1 MTVATNTPTAIWT
14 ATLGQLEML
23 VTRANYDTWLRD
35 TVGLRHDDDRF
46 VVGAQSDFATEWL
59 ATRLRPLIA
68 KTLARVLGHAIDV
81 AFEVVRPTTLDAPVL
96 LSEPDGATEVPQ
108 FLRRSVAPP
117 ALNPALTFEAF
128 VVGEENALAFEA
140 ARRAVQQPGA
150 TNPLTLIGP
159 CGLGKTHLLQA
170 IGHAAW
176 AQGLSVI
183 YAPAERFGNDY
194 ARARDNGY
202 EQFRNRYRN
211 VDVLLIDDIQFF
223 EGRPGF
229 QEAFFHAFN
238 DLHAAGKQI
247 AVSCD
252 RAPSQLTGIMEPLRS
267 RLQWGLVAD
276 LQRPAFETRQ
286 AILRAKS
293 LRHALR
299 LPDEALDL
307 IAERCCPTVRELEG
321 YLNRVLAYVPL
332 VGGKVTREI
341 IERALSP
348 LAPVPQREETPT
360 PSPDEIVAA
369 VCRRTGAQPG
379 DLRGRSRSRDVA
391 YARHLAMYVLKEDGR
406 KSVAEIGRLLGNR
419 DHSTVLAGI
428 QRIALEQTT
437 RPETRAD
444 VAAVRAAVS
453 AAPGD
458 AAVAVAV

>member
-1 MTVATNTPTAIWT
+1 MTATTTSPATIWT
-14 ATLGQLEML
+14 ATLGQLEMQ

-35 TVGLRHDDDRF
+35 TVGLRHDDGTF
-46 VVGAQSDFATEWL
+46 VVGAHSDFATEWL
-59 ATRLRPLIA
+59 ATRLRPIIA
-68 KTLARVLGHAIDV
+68 KTLAKVLGHGVAV
-81 AFEVVRPTTLDAPVL
+81 AFEVVRPATLDTPVL
-96 LSEPDGATEVPQ
+96 LSEPDGATDVPQ
-108 FLRRSVAPP
+108 FLRRAVAPP
-117 ALNPALTFEAF
+117 ALNPALTFESF
-128 VVGEENALAFEA
+128 VVGEENALAFES
-140 ARRAVQQPGA
+140 ARKAVQQPGA
-150 TNPLTLIGP
+150 TNPLTIIGP

-176 AQGLSVI
+176 ATGLSVI

-194 ARARDNGY
+194 ARARDHGY

-211 VDVLLIDDIQFF
+211 TDVLLIDDVQFF

-238 DLHAAGKQI
+238 DLHVAGKQI

-252 RAPSQLTGIMEPLRS
+252 RAPAQLSGIIEPLRS

-276 LQRPAFETRQ
+276 LQRPSFDTRV

-299 LPDEALDL
+299 LPDEALEL

-321 YLNRVLAYVPL
+321 SLNRVLAYVPL

-348 LAPVPQREETPT
+348 LAPPSTVAGETAA
-360 PSPDEIVAA
+360 PSPDAVVAA
-369 VCRRTGAQPG
+369 VCRRTGAQPA
-379 DLRGRSRSRDVA
+379 DLRGRSRSRDIA
-391 YARHLAMYVLKEDGR
+391 YARHLAMFVLKEDGR
-406 KSVAEIGRLLGNR
+406 RTVAEIGRLFGNR
-419 DHSTVLAGI
+419 DHSTVLGGI

-444 VAAVRAAVS
+444 LAAVRES
-453 AAPGD
+453 LDSGGPP
-458 AAVAVAV
+458 VAVAV